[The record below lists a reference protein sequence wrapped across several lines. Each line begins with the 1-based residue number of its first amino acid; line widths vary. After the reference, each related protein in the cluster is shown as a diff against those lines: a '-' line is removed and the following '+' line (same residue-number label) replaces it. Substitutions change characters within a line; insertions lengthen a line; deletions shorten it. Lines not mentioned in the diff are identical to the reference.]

1 MMPITA
7 QRARQ
12 EALKRHRREVRW
24 WKLLAVFFFV
34 QAMLG
39 ACTVIYLLDEERHG
53 WHTDKPMPM
62 QRLTVVT
69 EGFMDKQG
77 DWRSFDNGE
86 KIAVKQ
92 WKP

>member
-1 MMPITA
+1 MMPIAA

-12 EALKRHRREVRW
+12 EALKRHRREVAR
-24 WKLLAVFFFV
+24 WKLSAIVNFVCLLAITGIHFYGVF
-34 QAMLG
+34 
-39 ACTVIYLLDEERHG
+39 TSE

-69 EGFMDKQG
+69 DGFMDKQG
-77 DWRSFDNGE
+77 NWRSFDNGE
-86 KIAVKQ
+86 KITVKQ

>member
-1 MMPITA
+1 MGMPSTA
-7 QRARQ
+7 RRARE
-12 EALKRHRREVRW
+12 EALKRHRREVDR
-24 WKLLAVFFFV
+24 WKLVAIVNFVCLCAVAGIHYYGV
-34 QAMLG
+34 LSG
-39 ACTVIYLLDEERHG
+39 G

-86 KIAVKQ
+86 KITVKQ